1 MEFFLLRDRL
11 RQAGFEP
18 ETFRYHSMHTT
29 LAGAADALAARLRAI
44 GGKVHVVA
52 HSLGGL
58 IACAAFGAYEDLP
71 AGRVVLM
78 GSPVRGSRA
87 ARALAELWLGR
98 AMLGPL
104 ALAELARERDFA
116 WSVPREIGV
125 IAGSRSVGLG
135 RALTDLPRPNDG
147 TVCVD
152 ETRIPG
158 ATAKLVLD
166 VSHTGMLYSSEV
178 AKAVTRFLELG
189 RFQAD
194 PAR

>member
-1 MEFFLLRDRL
+1 
-11 RQAGFEP
+11 
-18 ETFRYHSMHTT
+18 MHTT

-116 WSVPREIGV
+116 WSKPREIGV

-135 RALTDLPRPNDG
+135 RALTD
-147 TVCVD
+147 
-152 ETRIPG
+152 
-158 ATAKLVLD
+158 
-166 VSHTGMLYSSEV
+166 
-178 AKAVTRFLELG
+178 
-189 RFQAD
+189 
-194 PAR
+194 